1 MTKLDNIKLNERYTI
16 VASDSSILGVTMCE
30 VIKCTIKDI
39 QLVQYAQYDNALQIR
54 YRAYRGRKDSILT
67 VLNHESICILKGFHD
82 INKSIETQLD
92 DITYD
97 LKANDPAN
105 YFDNI
110 DTAFFK
116 ADNES
121 IMINAN
127 YDLLTDLVCDYVTDR
142 IAAGESKEEI
152 KDNSYYSFLKDLLI
166 KNNFSLNNDLYDYLK
181 NEGYDDFVK
190 ELDSLRF
197 SVMNLETV
205 KEIVAEE
212 NDNIKPEDLQDPEN
226 LYQFIKNT
234 FFETSKNIR
243 THESHKA
250 LNKFINTYLKEIH
263 INCIKIEQLSL
274 RAFRFIFTECKTLK
288 EFKGVMSLI
297 SKEYNDNKCIIS
309 TYTNMLDDLRTFQE
323 DGDLEE
329 VEEIKQQLQ
338 TCIKLTDNLILY

>member
-1 MTKLDNIKLNERYTI
+1 MAKLENIKLNERYTI
-16 VASDSSILGVTMCE
+16 IASDSSILGTTMCE

-39 QLVQYAQYDNALQIR
+39 QLVQYAQYNNALQIR

-67 VLNHESICILKGFHD
+67 VLNHESICILKGLHD

-92 DITYD
+92 DITYE

-105 YFDNI
+105 YFDNT
-110 DTAFFK
+110 DTVFFK

-121 IMINAN
+121 IMINTN

-152 KDNSYYSFLKDLLI
+152 KDDSYYNFLKDTLV
-166 KNNFSLNNDLYDYLK
+166 KNNFSLNDDLYNYLK
-181 NEGYDDFVK
+181 NEGYEDFVK

-205 KEIVAEE
+205 REIVTEE
-212 NDNIKPEDLQDPEN
+212 NDNIKPEDLQNPEN
-226 LYQFIKNT
+226 LYNFIKNT
-234 FFETSKNIR
+234 FFEASNNVR

-263 INCIKIEQLSL
+263 VNYIKIEELGL

-288 EFKGVMSLI
+288 EFKRVMSLI
-297 SKEYNDNKCIIS
+297 GKEYGSKCVVD
-309 TYTNMLDDLRTFQE
+309 TYANMLDDLKTFQE

>member
-1 MTKLDNIKLNERYTI
+1 MTKLENIKLNERYTI
-16 VASDSSILGVTMCE
+16 VASDSSILGSTMCQ

-39 QLVQYAQYDNALQIR
+39 QLVQYAQYNNALQIR

-67 VLNHESICILKGFHD
+67 VLNHESICILKGLHD
-82 INKSIETQLD
+82 INKSIETQID
-92 DITYD
+92 DITYE

-105 YFDNI
+105 YFDNT
-110 DTAFFK
+110 DTVFFK

-121 IMINAN
+121 IMINTN
-127 YDLLTDLVCDYVTDR
+127 YDLLIDLVCDYVTDR
-142 IAAGESKEEI
+142 IEAGETKEEI
-152 KDNSYYSFLKDLLI
+152 KDNNYYSFLKDTLV

-181 NEGYDDFVK
+181 NEGYENFVK

-212 NDNIKPEDLQDPEN
+212 NDNIKLEDLQNPEN
-226 LYQFIKNT
+226 LYNFIKNT

-288 EFKGVMSLI
+288 EFKRVMSLI
-297 SKEYNDNKCIIS
+297 GKEYGSKCVVD
-309 TYTNMLDDLRTFQE
+309 TYTNMLDDLKVFEE

>member
-1 MTKLDNIKLNERYTI
+1 MTKLENIKLNERYTI
-16 VASDSSILGVTMCE
+16 IASDSSILGTTMCE

-39 QLVQYAQYDNALQIR
+39 QLVQYAQYNNALQIR

-67 VLNHESICILKGFHD
+67 VLNHESICILKGLHD

-92 DITYD
+92 DITYE

-105 YFDNI
+105 YFDNT
-110 DTAFFK
+110 DTVFFK

-121 IMINAN
+121 IMINTN

-152 KDNSYYSFLKDLLI
+152 KDDSYYSFLKDTLV
-166 KNNFSLNNDLYDYLK
+166 KNNFSLNDDLYNYLK
-181 NEGYDDFVK
+181 NEGYEDFVK

-205 KEIVAEE
+205 REIVTEE
-212 NDNIKPEDLQDPEN
+212 NDNIKPEDLQNPEN
-226 LYQFIKNT
+226 LYNFIKNT
-234 FFETSKNIR
+234 FFEASNNVR

-263 INCIKIEQLSL
+263 VNYIKIEELGL

-288 EFKGVMSLI
+288 EFKRVMSLI
-297 SKEYNDNKCIIS
+297 GKEYGSKCVVD
-309 TYTNMLDDLRTFQE
+309 TYANMLDDLKTFQE